1 MGYLPIFIDLSERPC
16 VVIGGG
22 EIAERKTRSL
32 IEAGASVVIISPA
45 ITAGLAAMSRA
56 GTIRHLA
63 RRYRH
68 GDLAD
73 AFLAFDATGDGAT
86 ARAAAAEAR
95 VRGVSINV
103 ADVPELC
110 TFISPAVVQR
120 GGLQIAIS
128 TGGASPALARKI
140 REDLEGLFGPEYEF
154 TISLLERARRW
165 LRLQES
171 DAGTRARLLNQVGA
185 FGIARMPQARR
196 LRGSRFDRTTSAGG
210 EPGRHRI
217 RTDARGWYRRSTRGT
232 DDRISLRTR

>member
-45 ITAGLAAMSRA
+45 ITAGLAAMSGA
-56 GTIRHLA
+56 GTIQHLA

-86 ARAAAAEAR
+86 ARAAAAEASA
-95 VRGVSINV
+95 RGVPINV

-110 TFISPAVVQR
+110 DFISPAVVQR

-140 REDLEGLFGPEYEF
+140 REDLEGLFGPEYELI
-154 TISLLERARRW
+154 ISLLERTRRW

-171 DAGTRARLLNQVGA
+171 DAGTRARLQDTLVRSELLECLKRGDFAAADSIAQRVLGA
-185 FGIARMPQARR
+185 SLVDIGFEPMRAVAIDDQGAGRTNE
-196 LRGSRFDRTTSAGG
+196 SR
-210 EPGRHRI
+210 
-217 RTDARGWYRRSTRGT
+217 
-232 DDRISLRTR
+232 